1 MVQRRETGVSGP
13 RQPPALALVA
23 AAAVSV
29 QCGAALAT
37 RLFDTVG
44 PTGAVTLRLVLA
56 AALMVGIL
64 RPRHLSFAR
73 ADFGVVVAFGLTLA
87 AMNLTFYEA
96 ISRIPL
102 GVAVTVEFAGP
113 LAVTIIGSR
122 RLLDLVWAV
131 LAGTGVALLTTGGV
145 HHIDLVGV
153 GMALLAGVCWAG
165 YIVLS
170 KETGRRFPG
179 PSGLA
184 LAMIVAALVVLPV
197 GLLTA
202 GRSVLL
208 PRAIGIGAAVAL
220 LSSVLPYSLELV
232 ALRRVTHRA
241 FGVLLSLD
249 PAVAA
254 LVGLVALGQ
263 HLTWRELAAL
273 LLVVAANAGSVLAGE
288 GDAVAATGFVAD

>member
-1 MVQRRETGVSGP
+1 MAGP

-23 AAAVSV
+23 TAAVSV

-37 RLFDTVG
+37 HLFDSVG

-56 AALMVGIL
+56 AVLMAGLL
-64 RPRHLSFAR
+64 RPRHLSVPR
-73 ADFGVVVAFGLTLA
+73 VDVGVAVAFGLTLA

-96 ISRIPL
+96 IARIPL

-122 RLLDLVWAV
+122 RPVDLVWAL
-131 LAGTGVALLTTGGV
+131 LAGTGVALLTAGGV
-145 HHIDLVGV
+145 HHLDLVGV
-153 GMALLAGVCWAG
+153 GMALLAGACWAG

-170 KETGRRFPG
+170 KETGQRFPG

-184 LAMIVAALVVLPV
+184 LAMIVAAVVVLPV
-197 GLLTA
+197 GLATA
-202 GRSVLL
+202 GRSMVR
-208 PRAIGIGAAVAL
+208 PGAIGIGAAVAL

-263 HLTWRELAAL
+263 RLTWRELAAL
-273 LLVVAANAGSVLAGE
+273 VLVVAANAGSVLAGE
-288 GDAVAATGFVAD
+288 GKALAATGVVPD